1 MSGNQKAG
9 LKQGRLFYQI
19 KKLEYQIE
27 KERIRLKNQIA
38 KKKSFSDKSVLRINR
53 RLVKKCIRLYD
64 KKEAYK
70 KWLRKSGGET
80 I

>member
-1 MSGNQKAG
+1 MRGNQKAG

-38 KKKSFSDKSVLRINR
+38 KKKIILRQ
-53 RLVKKCIRLYD
+53 IRSPD
-64 KKEAYK
+64 
-70 KWLRKSGGET
+70 
-80 I
+80 